1 LALSRERAKARG
13 EVCEIVRAGDNLPG
27 ARPHGLFRGMKG
39 EAMQEPHQFW
49 QALEPAGASAPPSGA
64 GHVGFYPATLPDG
77 RALRLPIR
85 ALPGPDGLGVASLIL
100 NQASFAVHDAL
111 SEALAAHAAA
121 FRPDL
126 VVGLPTLGLSL
137 ASDVA
142 RRLGH
147 PRFVALGTSRKFW
160 YDDSLSEPLKS
171 ITTPGGGKQ
180 IYLDP
185 RMLPLIQGRRV
196 LLVDDVV
203 SSGSSL
209 ASVLRLLAKVDVRP
223 TGIAVAMEQ
232 GTLWQGVLPA
242 PVRGA
247 LRTPLLRVI
256 DDQGGCVAA

>member
-1 LALSRERAKARG
+1 
-13 EVCEIVRAGDNLPG
+13 LPG
-27 ARPHGLFRGMKG
+27 VRPHGLFRGMKG

-49 QALEPAGASAPPSGA
+49 QALEPAGALAPPSGA

-111 SEALAAHAAA
+111 SEALAARAAA

-160 YDDSLSEPLKS
+160 YADALSTPLTS
-171 ITTPGGGKQ
+171 ITSPNQHKTL
-180 IYLDP
+180 YLDP
-185 RMLPLIQGRRV
+185 RMLPVIAGRRV
-196 LLVDDVV
+196 LLVDDVL
-203 SSGSSL
+203 STGSSIL
-209 ASVLRLLAKVDVRP
+209 AGLALLRAAGCEPVAIAAAMLQSGRWRPALSGLQPPFAGPVL
-223 TGIAVAMEQ
+223 
-232 GTLWQGVLPA
+232 GVIE
-242 PVRGA
+242 
-247 LRTPLLRVI
+247 TPLLKRTPS
-256 DDQGGCVAA
+256 GGWRPA